1 MSNTTWE
8 RREENGWKMGGF
20 PPVSKPGKSD
30 RGIARR
36 CKGKM
41 QSEDA
46 RVENRLVV
54 RQVYHIGG
62 RYTTRDDSICPGLA
76 RSLRNHWRDYGRYS
90 RGGSNGRQ
98 CNMAGQVKKK
108 FSPAGNGKLT
118 SCPSAILPASHPL
131 LLNAIPPLST
141 STLVISPRS
150 HWHSNKICDLIC
162 NLIGKSP
169 SSWAETRSSTVLHR
183 SSSLLPAVFRL
194 FLYSLVF
201 LKSRLN
207 VSK

>member
-1 MSNTTWE
+1 MDGTW
-8 RREENGWKMGGF
+8 NGFRQF
-20 PPVSKPGKSD
+20 PNQGNPTD
-30 RGIARR
+30 RGVARR

-54 RQVYHIGG
+54 RQVYHVGEVATPRGMI
-62 RYTTRDDSICPGLA
+62 RFDLA
-76 RSLRNHWRDYGRYS
+76 RSLRNHWWDYGRYS
-90 RGGSNGRQ
+90 RNGSNGRQ
-98 CNMAGQVKKK
+98 CNTAGQVKKK
-108 FSPAGNGKLT
+108 KKIFSAGNGKLT
-118 SCPSAILPASHPL
+118 SRPGAILPASHPL
-131 LLNAIPPLST
+131 LLNAIPSLST

-169 SSWAETRSSTVLHR
+169 SAWAKTRSSTVLHR
-183 SSSLLPAVFRL
+183 SSSLLPVVFHL

-201 LKSRLN
+201 LKSRLS